1 MNLNLTSF
9 GGSIRPGVYGHL
21 ILHGTHTIES
31 GVRFRRLTVNGQ
43 VRGPHYAGDHIVFA
57 SGELISDGD
66 VRVRRISGHGRMLV
80 KGHLRCELLDF
91 TGEIKTAHA
100 LHCIQSMNLRGLLH
114 AADTVTANHIEIF
127 GIAEATAMHAKI
139 TAIEPLESEIFK
151 RLRMRNYHAPSHVHT
166 IHASTLKARWL
177 VCSHIRVDSAVLLDG
192 CRIEYA
198 EFRDDLVLDRSSSVS
213 MLSDRSQRVPGAAAE
228 RKQA

>member
-1 MNLNLTSF
+1 
-9 GGSIRPGVYGHL
+9 V
-21 ILHGTHTIES
+21 
-31 GVRFRRLTVNGQ
+31 Q
-43 VRGPHYAGDHIVFA
+43 
-57 SGELISDGD
+57 
-66 VRVRRISGHGRMLV
+66 
-80 KGHLRCELLDF
+80 
-91 TGEIKTAHA
+91 
-100 LHCIQSMNLRGLLH
+100 
-114 AADTVTANHIEIF
+114 
-127 GIAEATAMHAKI
+127 
-139 TAIEPLESEIFK
+139 
-151 RLRMRNYHAPSHVHT
+151 T